1 MRLALML
8 WMVAMLAA
16 PLGAQERPSPAFDVA
31 SVKPNKSG
39 ETRARFSVPPGRL
52 ATANAPLRDIIRTA
66 YQTSDLQVVGLPT

>member
-39 ETRARFSVPPGRL
+39 ETRAQSSVAPAPGHRQR
-52 ATANAPLRDIIRTA
+52 TTLRHHPHG
-66 YQTSDLQVVGLPT
+66 YQTRDLQVVGLPT

>member
-39 ETRARFSVPPGRL
+39 ETRARFSVGL
-52 ATANAPLRDIIRTA
+52 ASP
-66 YQTSDLQVVGLPT
+66 QGV

>member
-39 ETRARFSVPPGRL
+39 ETRARFSVGLASASGAKTRL
-52 ATANAPLRDIIRTA
+52 RPDA
-66 YQTSDLQVVGLPT
+66 